1 MGFKA
6 EITEEYAML
15 KGRREE
21 CLTGLAMYIE
31 ALLKNGISKDLIKKV
46 INIVLEEENKEDV
59 SEDKAI
65 KVQKIDLNGMSKE
78 EAKEMLEKE
87 IFNKL
92 FD

>member
-1 MGFKA
+1 MGFRV
-6 EITEEYAML
+6 EITEEYTML
-15 KGRREE
+15 KGRKEE
-21 CLTGLAMYIE
+21 CLIGLAMYIE
-31 ALLKNGISKDLIKKV
+31 ALLKNGISKDLIKKA
-46 INIVLEEENKEDV
+46 INIVLEENKEDV